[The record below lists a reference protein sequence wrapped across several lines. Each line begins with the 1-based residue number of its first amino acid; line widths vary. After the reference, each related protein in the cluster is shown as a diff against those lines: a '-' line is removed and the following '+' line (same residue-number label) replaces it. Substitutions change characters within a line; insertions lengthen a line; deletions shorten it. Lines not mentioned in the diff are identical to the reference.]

1 MTLGRNSQ
9 IREEV
14 KDDAIIQT
22 FIIISIPL
30 KTQVKRNADNLA
42 EIINLK
48 SYIIT
53 IFSFYE
59 YLGISFPISVLTLI
73 IKFYFI
79 LIIFP

>member
-30 KTQVKRNADNLA
+30 KTQVKRNVDNLA

-59 YLGISFPISVLTLI
+59 YLGISFLISVLTLI